1 MDSLAHSRELS
12 NLQSSLTAQISA
24 LQLQNDSLKASAEAL
39 KSHFDEQKAS
49 CEAKLTAA
57 NLRIIDAE
65 KRAALAE
72 LNWAKSGK
80 IDVENDRKIRKI
92 EMKAKIELLQSEN
105 TQFKLLL
112 ASQKQQMM
120 DSKIEYESEIKRYKK
135 SVCELRERLNLL
147 NRESSAMLT
156 TDAELPDDVD
166 VKGKRKIDFDQEL
179 KSIDTEAN
187 LDLLKDDSDF
197 RKFSNAASH
206 GLKRIQVDTPPRVES
221 PEKITVTPY
230 KAPKLPGS
238 KSSSKSSRSHNSSS
252 SKRHLSSS
260 TVKWVQE
267 QKLKAADS
275 LPTPKSDLKKKD
287 QSGIPLDD
295 IQLPSSP
302 SSTSSVLSKLK
313 SKKPSGSHTKYTVPK
328 PTERII
334 QTPEFLRTVVAQVR
348 EEAVMEASGQVD
360 ETDPALKDKMELGE
374 GVNAATTISISKDVG
389 NNPES
394 MTQLPQVNM
403 DEYSLM
409 NRKPEDVGGSIID
422 STLIEYVGLFQ
433 SVPSN
438 LTRNE
443 TNYSVATE
451 QDHPEPQPTVSNHR
465 QQTPKDEKENS
476 GSDYEGATVELDT
489 HQSKKNS
496 GNSDREGDDNKLE
509 EADLVTTTNFLGSS
523 PYSSPD
529 FLARR
534 YPSQSL
540 NTNVENG
547 LSNSISRVRGG
558 SPTPKPT
565 SQATN
570 NGGVTT
576 MKNANIISTTTLD
589 NVSSPKFKAP
599 GTSKISTTPATKIG
613 GSVLKRNDKS
623 NARDTELIEISSSP
637 EMELPKRV
645 MRAHSTASMPQ
656 QQQQQTSFRD
666 RLLEQSDGR
675 LKRGVTLANVSE
687 GAQKKRGGGSKSEP
701 KYKYAET
708 VRGNERKK
716 LTAVDCPECGGFYE
730 AVGIPPATELNG
742 TKSTTTAGW
751 LQQVGRHR
759 SKYQEL
765 STPPG
770 YWDPDFP
777 STQEVKNNN
786 EERKRMIENHTENH
800 YEGNSHHHNFHVIE
814 AVLRR
819 IKSITT
825 SIPVTVRTSDN
836 IALPTSRVDSAD
848 LLPSSTSFTVITEF
862 ISLAVIFLDE
872 YVHES
877 VSLDIEPRN
886 ESKAVSRIGSRVGL
900 RIGSQVNSRVGTS
913 VGSRKT
919 SRSGSPAGSAK
930 KRSANVNAS
939 SVTDVVESPTKDA
952 DIEPIK
958 VIPEP
963 PKVEQQAL
971 QEPKSFIKRVLML
984 KQKMEQEKKAQEE
997 EQQRRLQLETQKLTA
1012 ESMEIGGPISQTDES
1027 DVPKITIGLP
1037 TFTVQSASNEDLSSE
1052 QKDTNKNIPVFN
1064 IEIVPDE
1071 DPTNDS
1077 NPTINID
1084 IIEEADDT
1092 EEADSSAINANTETV
1107 SSPPISKLDKI
1118 GQSSTSLL
1126 SIFPSS
1132 PTRNSTTR
1140 SRKRSALGSG
1150 FLLSASNSGL
1160 PGRRHRP
1167 SAHKIDRTAAA
1178 NLIFGNGEKKRRR
1191 RPLFFRHGFGTRSSS
1206 LAGIHEKVKNVD
1218 AVLSTERK
1226 EKIKEAEKIV
1236 ELFGEY
1242 GVPVSQ
1248 KVIEKG
1254 LLSPE
1259 DFLRAKQKEDED
1271 ETVGLCNIED
1281 SKHPNMLISSDWVDL
1296 LYNTNPKDDT
1306 EKKKKKNIEIDFDFY
1321 SEQRVRYP
1329 HTMAHVNARPKSLSR
1344 INADDIRILNTDT
1357 DEKMNRTRTYWS
1369 TEEYRK
1375 MKRDFEEKLRL
1386 QEEER
1391 KILKMSYYLK
1401 SRRMMLMRKRME
1413 SEAVDE
1419 YSSSKVLVDYTH
1431 STKYS
1436 SKLRDTTNFAV
1447 DPGRARVDHKTGEL
1461 LLPLSDSQTK
1471 NQQINQPPTKYHPL
1485 NSLSTTPLPEISS
1498 HQRKRSQTSSLF
1510 DNKADRKVLH
1520 VPWRRATSA
1529 FYTKGGNGSERVI
1542 SRPRT
1547 TVGETMFHE
1556 KFADHRRSVS
1566 ESRDKGTVYVQG
1578 SYERYKPG
1586 ILI

>member
-1 MDSLAHSRELS
+1 MADFSDAIQNLWTTHSRELS

-39 KSHFDEQKAS
+39 KSHLDEQKAS
-49 CEAKLTAA
+49 YEAKLTAA

-80 IDVENDRKIRKI
+80 IDVENDSAMAEKYEKI

-120 DSKIEYESEIKRYKK
+120 DSKIEYETEIKRYKK
-135 SVCELRERLNLL
+135 SVCELRERLNSL

-166 VKGKRKIDFDQEL
+166 IKGKRKIDFDGEL
-179 KSIDTEAN
+179 KSSDTEAN
-187 LDLLKDDSDF
+187 LDLLKDDGDVYNF
-197 RKFSNAASH
+197 EASH
-206 GLKRIQVDTPPRVES
+206 GLKRIKVDTPPRVES

-230 KAPKLPGS
+230 RAPKLPGS

-267 QKLKAADS
+267 QKLEAAGS

-328 PTERII
+328 PTERTI
-334 QTPEFLRTVVAQVR
+334 QTPEFLRNVVAQVR
-348 EEAVMEASGQVD
+348 EDVVIEASGPVD
-360 ETDPALKDKMELGE
+360 DMDPALEDKMELGE

-403 DEYSLM
+403 DENSLV
-409 NRKPEDVGGSIID
+409 NREPEDVGGSIID

-451 QDHPEPQPTVSNHR
+451 QDHPEPQPT
-465 QQTPKDEKENS
+465 TPKDEKENS

-547 LSNSISRVRGG
+547 FSNSISRVRGG

-623 NARDTELIEISSSP
+623 NAGDTELIEISSSP

-645 MRAHSTASMPQ
+645 MRAHTTASMPQ

-675 LKRGVTLANVSE
+675 LRRGVTLANVSE
-687 GAQKKRGGGSKSEP
+687 GGQRKSGGGSSSEP

-786 EERKRMIENHTENH
+786 EERKRMIENHSKNH
-800 YEGNSHHHNFHVIE
+800 YEGNSHHHNCSH
-814 AVLRR
+814 
-819 IKSITT
+819 
-825 SIPVTVRTSDN
+825 
-836 IALPTSRVDSAD
+836 
-848 LLPSSTSFTVITEF
+848 
-862 ISLAVIFLDE
+862 
-872 YVHES
+872 
-877 VSLDIEPRN
+877 
-886 ESKAVSRIGSRVGL
+886 
-900 RIGSQVNSRVGTS
+900 
-913 VGSRKT
+913 
-919 SRSGSPAGSAK
+919 
-930 KRSANVNAS
+930 
-939 SVTDVVESPTKDA
+939 
-952 DIEPIK
+952 
-958 VIPEP
+958 
-963 PKVEQQAL
+963 
-971 QEPKSFIKRVLML
+971 
-984 KQKMEQEKKAQEE
+984 
-997 EQQRRLQLETQKLTA
+997 
-1012 ESMEIGGPISQTDES
+1012 
-1027 DVPKITIGLP
+1027 
-1037 TFTVQSASNEDLSSE
+1037 
-1052 QKDTNKNIPVFN
+1052 
-1064 IEIVPDE
+1064 
-1071 DPTNDS
+1071 
-1077 NPTINID
+1077 
-1084 IIEEADDT
+1084 
-1092 EEADSSAINANTETV
+1092 
-1107 SSPPISKLDKI
+1107 
-1118 GQSSTSLL
+1118 
-1126 SIFPSS
+1126 
-1132 PTRNSTTR
+1132 
-1140 SRKRSALGSG
+1140 
-1150 FLLSASNSGL
+1150 
-1160 PGRRHRP
+1160 RH
-1167 SAHKIDRTAAA
+1167 
-1178 NLIFGNGEKKRRR
+1178 
-1191 RPLFFRHGFGTRSSS
+1191 
-1206 LAGIHEKVKNVD
+1206 
-1218 AVLSTERK
+1218 
-1226 EKIKEAEKIV
+1226 
-1236 ELFGEY
+1236 
-1242 GVPVSQ
+1242 
-1248 KVIEKG
+1248 
-1254 LLSPE
+1254 
-1259 DFLRAKQKEDED
+1259 
-1271 ETVGLCNIED
+1271 
-1281 SKHPNMLISSDWVDL
+1281 
-1296 LYNTNPKDDT
+1296 
-1306 EKKKKKNIEIDFDFY
+1306 
-1321 SEQRVRYP
+1321 
-1329 HTMAHVNARPKSLSR
+1329 
-1344 INADDIRILNTDT
+1344 
-1357 DEKMNRTRTYWS
+1357 
-1369 TEEYRK
+1369 
-1375 MKRDFEEKLRL
+1375 
-1386 QEEER
+1386 
-1391 KILKMSYYLK
+1391 
-1401 SRRMMLMRKRME
+1401 
-1413 SEAVDE
+1413 
-1419 YSSSKVLVDYTH
+1419 
-1431 STKYS
+1431 
-1436 SKLRDTTNFAV
+1436 
-1447 DPGRARVDHKTGEL
+1447 
-1461 LLPLSDSQTK
+1461 
-1471 NQQINQPPTKYHPL
+1471 
-1485 NSLSTTPLPEISS
+1485 
-1498 HQRKRSQTSSLF
+1498 
-1510 DNKADRKVLH
+1510 
-1520 VPWRRATSA
+1520 
-1529 FYTKGGNGSERVI
+1529 
-1542 SRPRT
+1542 
-1547 TVGETMFHE
+1547 
-1556 KFADHRRSVS
+1556 
-1566 ESRDKGTVYVQG
+1566 
-1578 SYERYKPG
+1578 
-1586 ILI
+1586 